1 MFNLRRSLVLVT
13 AMVLGLS
20 AQAQETLTLN
30 EAVNHALKY
39 KSDAV
44 KAELNVQ
51 NSQYQIEEARAN
63 ALPQINGSAGLT
75 HNAILQQMALNM
87 GGQTM
92 VIKMGQPWQSQ
103 AAVQLDQQIFNL
115 AVFTGLKAAKSTK
128 EFYLIN
134 QQLTQEQIV
143 EKVSTSYYEVYKTK
157 SQLVTLNKTIANTTR
172 VRDVISSLFE
182 NGLAK
187 KIDLDRL
194 NVALSN
200 LKSTKTQLENA
211 VALQENSL
219 KYLIGMDIT
228 KPVVLPEQTFDIQLQ
243 DLSDR
248 PTSLANRTEIM
259 LLEKQA
265 DLLQYNKQAINAQ
278 RYPTLGFSANY
289 GYLGLGDKFPYFA
302 GKNNGVSWSDF
313 SALSLNLRVPIFS
326 GFGTRAKVRKAQNQ
340 IDQLNVDI
348 NDAKLGLQLG
358 MENAYTQMKNAI
370 ITVSAQDANQKL
382 AQEVLV
388 NVENNYKNGLANLTD
403 LLDAETSYADAQ
415 NSYTNAMLEFK
426 LAEVQ
431 LAKAKGEL
439 IEKYTK

>member
-1 MFNLRRSLVLVT
+1 MFKLKSSLVISAAVLMSFVT
-13 AMVLGLS
+13 
-20 AQAQETLTLN
+20 QAQDTLTLS

-51 NSQYQIEEARAN
+51 NSVYQIEEARAN

-115 AVFTGLKAAKSTK
+115 AVFTGLKAAKSTR

-134 QQLTQEQIV
+134 QQLTHEQIV
-143 EKVSTSYYEVYKTK
+143 EKVSTNYYEVYKTK
-157 SQLVTLNKTIANTTR
+157 SQLKTLSKTIGNTER
-172 VRDVISSLFE
+172 VRDVILSLYN

-200 LKSTKTQLENA
+200 LKSNKTQLENA
-211 VALQENSL
+211 VALQENAL
-219 KYLIGMDIT
+219 KYLIGMDIS
-228 KPVVLPEQTFDIQLQ
+228 KPIELPEPQLDFQ
-243 DLSDR
+243 LYDLSEKS
-248 PTSLANRTEIM
+248 TSVDHRTEIV

-265 DLLQYNKQAINAQ
+265 DLLKYNKQAVNAQ

-289 GYLGLGDKFPYFA
+289 GYLGLGTKFPYFA
-302 GKNNGVSWSDF
+302 GQNNGVTWSDF
-313 SALSLNLRVPIFS
+313 SSLSLNLRVPIFS
-326 GFGTRAKVRKAQNQ
+326 GFSTRAKVRKAQNQ
-340 IDQLNVDI
+340 IDQLEVDI
-348 NDAKLGLQLG
+348 QDTKLGLQLG
-358 MENAYTQMKNAI
+358 VENAYTQMKNAI
-370 ITVSAQDANQKL
+370 ITLNAQEANQKL
-382 AQEVLV
+382 AQEVLM

-415 NSYTNAMLEFK
+415 NSYTNAMLEYK

-431 LAKAKGEL
+431 LAKAKGNL
-439 IEKYTK
+439 LEKYTK